1 MAGRGFPSRF
11 LFSPFFCLVL
21 SIGERNGERRTITRP
36 PLAAFIRIVA
46 RYYSYK
52 ASAPLLKCSSI
63 NAIDARRRIANDCVK
78 CEINYPREWDN
89 CSDYSYQ
96 CSPRLRGSISL
107 FPCFVCGCTDCA
119 VYRLILKDSSGGCV
133 RAWCAGLLR
142 EIKIY

>member
-96 CSPRLRGSISL
+96 CSPRLRGWVFRYFRVL
-107 FPCFVCGCTDCA
+107 FA
-119 VYRLILKDSSGGCV
+119 VVRTVLYIVWYWKILLEVVFARGALV
-133 RAWCAGLLR
+133 
-142 EIKIY
+142 Y